1 MEPDPIHTTLFALLV
16 AWGVVTAGLICMLIY
31 RSTLEAHEDD
41 QIFLASGGD
50 SMANEQRA
58 LVARIDKL
66 ARPIKF
72 LMILSG
78 ILIAMVAG
86 VWLWEGFKT
95 F

>member
-1 MEPDPIHTTLFALLV
+1 
-16 AWGVVTAGLICMLIY
+16 MLIY

-41 QIFLASGGD
+41 QIFLASGGN

-66 ARPIKF
+66 TRPIRF

-78 ILIAMVAG
+78 ILIAVAAG
-86 VWLWEGFKT
+86 LWLWEGFKT